1 MYLSQTNGSMREP
14 FFSTDCDVYL
24 SKMADSIRT
33 GRYSVNEVVDIFAD
47 SDSENDYFQ
56 LNLSDSDEESSCSSE
71 RNDFDSQEAS
81 SDDSNNE
88 QSSVEVDSDID
99 MLSAD
104 KVCIL
109 SFKVLQVL

>member
-1 MYLSQTNGSMREP
+1 MEACVNR

>member
-33 GRYSVNEVVDIFAD
+33 GRYSVNDVVDIFAD

-56 LNLSDSDEESSCSSE
+56 LNLSDSDKESSCSSE
-71 RNDFDSQEAS
+71 RNDFESQEAS